1 MLFYASTYP
10 DLNKAAKDKV
20 VVLPLGAIE
29 QHGPHLSVSTDTD
42 IVTYVAQQIEK
53 ALPESVL
60 LCPTLPFGSSHH
72 HLSLGGT
79 MSISPELYTQVVMDL
94 VGSLVES
101 GFKKII
107 LLNGHGGNIT
117 PVRQALAVLSK
128 RFDISHQPTIALATY
143 WEVGGKAFAGEP
155 PMESPALSHACEYET
170 SMMLHLF
177 ADKVW
182 MERVER
188 AQRPESNGY
197 IPWEDDEPY
206 RGVTVFKQTAF
217 ISSNGSSGEPQLGTA
232 EKGKYLVEQ
241 AIKGLI
247 TFIESFKNWP
257 LSECLFNHKEP

>member
-10 DLNKAAKDKV
+10 DLNEAANDKV

-107 LLNGHGGNIT
+107 LLNGHGGNIVPAQQAT
-117 PVRQALAVLSK
+117 FELRQKYRKTAGQLLLS
-128 RFDISHQPTIALATY
+128 TTY
-143 WEVGGKAFAGEP
+143 WTSGATPNEDIPGLKQQQMG
-155 PMESPALSHACEYET
+155 HACEWET
-170 SMMLHLF
+170 SMILRIAPHLVKDHTKVAAVDWGNPFDPASRGWITKDRTEPGHIGYPEF
-177 ADKVW
+177 AT
-182 MERVER
+182 
-188 AQRPESNGY
+188 S
-197 IPWEDDEPY
+197 
-206 RGVTVFKQTAF
+206 
-217 ISSNGSSGEPQLGTA
+217 
-232 EKGKYLVEQ
+232 EKGETLFRVFTEDVV
-241 AIKGLI
+241 
-247 TFIESFKNWP
+247 TFLNRIIAWDGKTWDA
-257 LSECLFNHKEP
+257 